1 MRGHLRKRGGAW
13 ELRAYAGVDPVSSRQ
28 KYVTR
33 TFKGGKRDAEA
44 ALSQL
49 VSEVS
54 GGRLAAQDATVADL
68 LDQWL
73 DFAKPELSPTTARG
87 YDWIIK
93 TYILPSLGTQPLAR
107 LKPALLDRFYVK
119 LRQSGGKEGKPLAPA
134 TVRQVHAIIRRA
146 LQQAV
151 RWEWIASNPAS
162 LATPPRLR
170 ASQIDPPD
178 PGDVLALIDAARA
191 NDPDF
196 GCFVLLAATSGA
208 RRGELCAL
216 QWSDLDL
223 KKATVTISRAIV
235 EAQHSQLVEKDTKTH
250 SVRRISLDEM
260 TVGSLQELRTRCMS
274 RAKTVGVT
282 LPADAYIF
290 SPEPDGSRAWS
301 PNDVTKNFIRI
312 RNAAGFGSVRLHD
325 FRHFAATRLL
335 AEGVPVRTVA
345 GRLGHANAATT
356 LTVYGHFVAE
366 SDVDAAAKLG
376 ALLER
381 ANKNRS
387 RVRTSTTRKKGA
399 P

>member
-1 MRGHLRKRGGAW
+1 MRGHLRKRGEAW
-13 ELRAYAGVDPVSSRQ
+13 ELRAYAGVDPVSNRQ

-33 TFKGGKRDAEA
+33 TFKGGKREAAA
-44 ALSQL
+44 ALSRL

-73 DFAKPELSPTTARG
+73 DLAKPELSPTTSRG
-87 YDWIIK
+87 YEWIIK
-93 TYILPSLGTQPLAR
+93 SYIVPTLGKQPLAR
-107 LKPALLDRFYVK
+107 LKPALLDRFYAK
-119 LRQSGGKEGKPLAPA
+119 LRQSGGKDGKPLSAA
-134 TVRQVHAIIRRA
+134 TVRQVHAILRRA
-146 LQQAV
+146 LQQGV
-151 RWEWIASNPAS
+151 RWEWIASNPAA
-162 LATPPRLR
+162 LASPPRLR
-170 ASQIDPPD
+170 VSQIDPPD
-178 PGDVLALIDAARA
+178 PGDVLALIDAAA
-191 NDPDF
+191 VDDPDF

-235 EAQHSQLVEKDTKTH
+235 EAEHSQLVEKDTKTH
-250 SVRRISLDEM
+250 SIRRISLDEM
-260 TVGSLQELRTRCMS
+260 TVGSLQELRTRCVS
-274 RAKTVGVT
+274 RAKTVCVA
-282 LPADAYIF
+282 LPAHAYIF
-290 SPEPDGSRAWS
+290 SPEADGSRAWS
-301 PNDVTKNFIRI
+301 PNDVTKHFIRI
-312 RNAAGFGSVRLHD
+312 RNAAGFPGVRLHD

-335 AEGVPVRTVA
+335 SEGVPVRTVA

-381 ANKNRS
+381 ANKKRN
-387 RVRTSTTRKKGA
+387 RVRTSPTRTRRTS
-399 P
+399 